1 MTSRANPHQMT
12 STKARTEKLRV
23 CEKVIEQLCEDWPEL
38 AEDDARK
45 LRVHDLI
52 LRLPRQY
59 GIDAHHLED
68 IETHVRLLEEAK
80 MSEAPVVHVREV
92 LVGAN
97 DDLDNSD
104 DVGDN
109 NDNDD
114 GIDDINDDDDVVVDE
129 EDKEDASMGGSSS
142 NRQRRFSGGGINIER
157 NNSGNHNNILHRWSS
172 TSSNGLNQRGL
183 RKPIF
188 GSSLTLS
195 SFQANGEPTSP
206 PSRGGSMQDGG
217 LVRKNSIGTT
227 EGTYEIAVAGGNKP
241 RTLSRISTTLFDA
254 GLNIAEAH
262 VFCTSDGF
270 VLDVFV
276 AQGWRE
282 NDAKGLEASLTTM
295 FQQMNWGNDMSP
307 PPKPPSSSKNLVDSA
322 PAHPQQKTQ
331 TTQNDSQNNK
341 KSSSSN
347 NNNSR
352 RSNDTRGTPSPV
364 PSEWEIDEKLLTYSE
379 KIAQGAFGV
388 LYLGQYCG
396 QAVAVKVLKTSKN
409 ENHEDVK
416 REFQQELSTLRKVHH
431 KNVIQLIG
439 AITKGPL
446 LCLVTEFMHGGSMLS
461 FLHKNAPLKLS
472 QIVKY
477 SIGVALGLDY
487 LHKINIVHRDVKTA
501 NLLMDENDV
510 VKIADFGVARVMS
523 KDGAMTAETGTY
535 RWMAPEV
542 IAHQL
547 YNHKCDVYSFAI
559 TLWELVTGGDM
570 PYSGYTP
577 LQAAVGVVQR
587 GMRPTIPQ
595 SCHPVLAHTIQYS
608 WQADMNTR
616 SEFEQIVE
624 MLRDVNVTGDGKN
637 NENGGLM
644 SRFRSM
650 GFINSGSKK
659 KKEKN

>member
-1 MTSRANPHQMT
+1 MSSKERRGGAKSNRTR
-12 STKARTEKLRV
+12 STLNAGSPSSVQHVEKLRV
-23 CEKVIEQLCEDWPEL
+23 CQKVIEQLCEDWPEL
-38 AEDDARK
+38 KADEARK
-45 LRVHDLI
+45 AKVHDLI
-52 LRLPRQY
+52 VRLPRQY
-59 GIDAHHLED
+59 GLDAHHLED
-68 IETHVRLLEEAK
+68 IETHVTLLERASTK
-80 MSEAPVVHVREV
+80 DAPVVHVREV
-92 LVGAN
+92 LVGGGEESEK
-97 DDLDNSD
+97 SD
-104 DVGDN
+104 KDVE
-109 NDNDD
+109 
-114 GIDDINDDDDVVVDE
+114 DE
-129 EDKEDASMGGSSS
+129 DEKS
-142 NRQRRFSGGGINIER
+142 NREDTSMSSAPQEGSEYSSRHQSQAKPILRQ
-157 NNSGNHNNILHRWSS
+157 NSQQQSL
-172 TSSNGLNQRGL
+172 RGL

-188 GSSLTLS
+188 GSSATLS
-195 SFQANGEPTSP
+195 TFQGYAGGNA
-206 PSRGGSMQDGG
+206 GGSPNSRDGSMNG
-217 LVRKNSIGTT
+217 NSIDSNTSTT
-227 EGTYEIAVAGGNKP
+227 RSSLEGTYEIAVCGGNKP
-241 RTLSRISTTLFDA
+241 RTLSRISTTLFDV

-282 NDAKGLEASLTTM
+282 NDAKGLETLLQSTFDQLSWGDAGSPNAKMKQL
-295 FQQMNWGNDMSP
+295 QQQ
-307 PPKPPSSSKNLVDSA
+307 KSSGAVDA
-322 PAHPQQKTQ
+322 VPAHPQQKSGEQ
-331 TTQNDSQNNK
+331 GQK
-341 KSSSSN
+341 KSGGSSGRN
-347 NNNSR
+347 R
-352 RSNDTRGTPSPV
+352 RALMDERSISPM

-396 QAVAVKVLKTSKN
+396 QEVAVKVLKTPKN
-409 ENHEDVK
+409 ENHDDVK

-439 AITKGPL
+439 AITKGPM

-461 FLHKNAPLKLS
+461 FLHKHAPLRLS

-477 SIGVALGLDY
+477 STGVALGLDY

-510 VKIADFGVARVMS
+510 VKIADFGVARVMAN
-523 KDGAMTAETGTY
+523 DGVMTAETGTY

-542 IAHQL
+542 IAHQV

-559 TLWELVTGGDM
+559 TLWELITGGDI

-595 SCHPVLAHTIQYS
+595 SCHQVLAHTIQYS

-616 SEFEQIVE
+616 PEFEQIVE
-624 MLRDVNVTGDGKN
+624 MLRDVNVADDGKKDEN
-637 NENGGLM
+637 NGLM

-650 GFINSGSKK
+650 GFAGNKKRLNKASK
-659 KKEKN
+659 

>member
-1 MTSRANPHQMT
+1 MSSKERRGGGAKSNRTR
-12 STKARTEKLRV
+12 STQNAVGSSSSPSSSNVEKLRV
-23 CEKVIEQLCEDWPEL
+23 CQKVIEQLCEDWPEL
-38 AEDDARK
+38 KADEARK
-45 LRVHDLI
+45 AKVHDLI
-52 LRLPRQY
+52 VRLPRQY
-59 GIDAHHLED
+59 GLDAHHLED
-68 IETHVRLLEEAK
+68 IETHVTLLERASTK
-80 MSEAPVVHVREV
+80 DAPVVHVREV
-92 LVGAN
+92 LVG
-97 DDLDNSD
+97 
-104 DVGDN
+104 G
-109 NDNDD
+109 
-114 GIDDINDDDDVVVDE
+114 DE
-129 EDKEDASMGGSSS
+129 ESEKSFDADVEDEDEDEKSNREDTSMSSAPQEGSEYS
-142 NRQRRFSGGGINIER
+142 NRQQSQAKAILRQ
-157 NNSGNHNNILHRWSS
+157 NSQQQQSL
-172 TSSNGLNQRGL
+172 RGL

-188 GSSLTLS
+188 GSSATLS
-195 SFQANGEPTSP
+195 TFQGYAGGDA
-206 PSRGGSMQDGG
+206 GGSPNSRDGSMNG
-217 LVRKNSIGTT
+217 NSIDSNTST
-227 EGTYEIAVAGGNKP
+227 NRSRLEGTYEIAVCGGNKP
-241 RTLSRISTTLFDA
+241 RTLSRISTTLFDV

-282 NDAKGLEASLTTM
+282 NDAKGLETLLQSTFDQLSWGDAGSPNAKMKQL
-295 FQQMNWGNDMSP
+295 QQQ
-307 PPKPPSSSKNLVDSA
+307 KSSGAVDA
-322 PAHPQQKTQ
+322 VPARHPQQKSGEQ
-331 TTQNDSQNNK
+331 SQK
-341 KSSSSN
+341 KSGESSGRT
-347 NNNSR
+347 R
-352 RSNDTRGTPSPV
+352 RALMDERSISPM

-396 QAVAVKVLKTSKN
+396 QEVAVKVLKTPKN
-409 ENHEDVK
+409 ENHDDVK

-439 AITKGPL
+439 AITKGPM

-461 FLHKNAPLKLS
+461 FLHKHAPLRLS

-477 SIGVALGLDY
+477 STGVALGLDY

-510 VKIADFGVARVMS
+510 VKIADFGVARVMAN
-523 KDGAMTAETGTY
+523 DGVMTAETGTY

-542 IAHQL
+542 IAHQV

-559 TLWELVTGGDM
+559 TLWELITGGDI

-595 SCHPVLAHTIQYS
+595 SCHQVLAHTIQYS

-616 SEFEQIVE
+616 PEFEQIVE
-624 MLRDVNVTGDGKN
+624 MLRDVNVADDGKKDEN
-637 NENGGLM
+637 NGLM

-650 GFINSGSKK
+650 GFAGNKKRLNKASK
-659 KKEKN
+659 

>member
-1 MTSRANPHQMT
+1 MMSSKERRGGAKSNRTR
-12 STKARTEKLRV
+12 STLNAGSPSSVQHVEKLRV
-23 CEKVIEQLCEDWPEL
+23 CQKVIEQLCEDWPEL
-38 AEDDARK
+38 KADEARK
-45 LRVHDLI
+45 AKVHDLI
-52 LRLPRQY
+52 VRLPRQY
-59 GIDAHHLED
+59 GLDAHHLED
-68 IETHVRLLEEAK
+68 IETHVTLLERASTK
-80 MSEAPVVHVREV
+80 GAPVVHVREV
-92 LVGAN
+92 LVG
-97 DDLDNSD
+97 
-104 DVGDN
+104 G
-109 NDNDD
+109 
-114 GIDDINDDDDVVVDE
+114 DE
-129 EDKEDASMGGSSS
+129 ESEKSDEDVEDEDEKS
-142 NRQRRFSGGGINIER
+142 NREDTSMSSAPQEGSEYSSRHQSQAKPILRQ
-157 NNSGNHNNILHRWSS
+157 NSQQQSL
-172 TSSNGLNQRGL
+172 RGL

-188 GSSLTLS
+188 GSSATLS
-195 SFQANGEPTSP
+195 TFQGYAGGNA
-206 PSRGGSMQDGG
+206 GGSPNSRDGSMNE
-217 LVRKNSIGTT
+217 NSIDSNTSTT
-227 EGTYEIAVAGGNKP
+227 RSSLEGTYEIAVCGGNKP
-241 RTLSRISTTLFDA
+241 RTLSRISTTLFDV

-282 NDAKGLEASLTTM
+282 NDAKGLETLLQSTFDQLSWGDAGSPNAKMKQL
-295 FQQMNWGNDMSP
+295 QQQ
-307 PPKPPSSSKNLVDSA
+307 KSSGAVDA
-322 PAHPQQKTQ
+322 VPAHPQQKSGEQ
-331 TTQNDSQNNK
+331 GQK
-341 KSSSSN
+341 KSGGSSGRT
-347 NNNSR
+347 R
-352 RSNDTRGTPSPV
+352 RALVDERSISHM

-396 QAVAVKVLKTSKN
+396 QEVAVKVLKTPKN
-409 ENHEDVK
+409 ENHDDVK

-439 AITKGPL
+439 AFTKGPM

-461 FLHKNAPLKLS
+461 FLHKHAPLRLS

-477 SIGVALGLDY
+477 STGVALGLDY

-510 VKIADFGVARVMS
+510 VKIADFGVARVMAN
-523 KDGAMTAETGTY
+523 DGVMTAETGTY

-542 IAHQL
+542 IAHQV

-559 TLWELVTGGDM
+559 TLWELITGGDI

-595 SCHPVLAHTIQYS
+595 SCHQVLAHTIQYS

-616 SEFEQIVE
+616 PEFEQIVE
-624 MLRDVNVTGDGKN
+624 MLRDVNVADDGKKDEN
-637 NENGGLM
+637 NGLM

-650 GFINSGSKK
+650 GFAGNKKRLNKASK
-659 KKEKN
+659 

>member
-1 MTSRANPHQMT
+1 MMSSKERRGGAKSNRTR
-12 STKARTEKLRV
+12 STLLNAGSPSSVQHVEKLRV
-23 CEKVIEQLCEDWPEL
+23 CQKVIEQLCEDWPEL
-38 AEDDARK
+38 KADEARK
-45 LRVHDLI
+45 AKVHDLI
-52 LRLPRQY
+52 VRLPRQY
-59 GIDAHHLED
+59 GLDAHHLED
-68 IETHVRLLEEAK
+68 IETHVTLLERASTK
-80 MSEAPVVHVREV
+80 GAPVVHVREV
-92 LVGAN
+92 LVG
-97 DDLDNSD
+97 
-104 DVGDN
+104 G
-109 NDNDD
+109 
-114 GIDDINDDDDVVVDE
+114 DE
-129 EDKEDASMGGSSS
+129 ESEKSDEDVEDEDEKS
-142 NRQRRFSGGGINIER
+142 NREDTSMSSAPQEGSEYSSRHQSQAKAILRQ
-157 NNSGNHNNILHRWSS
+157 NSQQSL
-172 TSSNGLNQRGL
+172 RGL

-188 GSSLTLS
+188 GSSATLS
-195 SFQANGEPTSP
+195 TFQGYAGGNA
-206 PSRGGSMQDGG
+206 GGSPNSRDGSMNG
-217 LVRKNSIGTT
+217 NSIDSNTST
-227 EGTYEIAVAGGNKP
+227 NRSSLEGTYEIAVCGGNKP
-241 RTLSRISTTLFDA
+241 RTLSRISTTLFDV

-282 NDAKGLEASLTTM
+282 NDAKGLETLLQSTFDQLSWGDAGSPNAKMKQL
-295 FQQMNWGNDMSP
+295 QQQ
-307 PPKPPSSSKNLVDSA
+307 KSSGAVDA
-322 PAHPQQKTQ
+322 VPAHPQQKSGEQ
-331 TTQNDSQNNK
+331 GQK
-341 KSSSSN
+341 KSGGSSGRT
-347 NNNSR
+347 R
-352 RSNDTRGTPSPV
+352 RALMDERSISPM

-396 QAVAVKVLKTSKN
+396 QEVAVKVLKTPKN
-409 ENHEDVK
+409 ENHDDVK

-439 AITKGPL
+439 AITKGPM

-461 FLHKNAPLKLS
+461 FLHKHAPLRLS

-477 SIGVALGLDY
+477 STGVALGLDY

-510 VKIADFGVARVMS
+510 VKIADFGVARVMAN
-523 KDGAMTAETGTY
+523 DGVMTAETGTY

-542 IAHQL
+542 IAHQV

-559 TLWELVTGGDM
+559 TLWELITGGDI

-595 SCHPVLAHTIQYS
+595 SCHQVLAHTIQYS

-616 SEFEQIVE
+616 PEFEQIVE
-624 MLRDVNVTGDGKN
+624 MLRDVNVADDGKKDEN
-637 NENGGLM
+637 NGLM

-650 GFINSGSKK
+650 GFAGNKKRLNKASKS
-659 KKEKN
+659 

>member
-1 MTSRANPHQMT
+1 MSSKERRGGAKSNRTR
-12 STKARTEKLRV
+12 STLLNAGSPSSVQHVEKLRV
-23 CEKVIEQLCEDWPEL
+23 CQKVIEQLCEDWPEL
-38 AEDDARK
+38 KADEARK
-45 LRVHDLI
+45 AKVHDLI
-52 LRLPRQY
+52 VRLPRQY
-59 GIDAHHLED
+59 GLDAHHLED
-68 IETHVRLLEEAK
+68 IETHVTLLERALTK
-80 MSEAPVVHVREV
+80 GAPVVHVREV
-92 LVGAN
+92 LVG
-97 DDLDNSD
+97 
-104 DVGDN
+104 G
-109 NDNDD
+109 
-114 GIDDINDDDDVVVDE
+114 DE
-129 EDKEDASMGGSSS
+129 ESEKSDEDVEDEDEKS
-142 NRQRRFSGGGINIER
+142 NREDTSMSSAPQEGSEYSSRHQSQAKPILRQ
-157 NNSGNHNNILHRWSS
+157 NSQQQSL
-172 TSSNGLNQRGL
+172 RGL

-188 GSSLTLS
+188 GSSATLS
-195 SFQANGEPTSP
+195 TFQGYAGGNA
-206 PSRGGSMQDGG
+206 GGSPNSRDGSMNG
-217 LVRKNSIGTT
+217 NSIDSNTSTT
-227 EGTYEIAVAGGNKP
+227 RSSLEGTYEIAVCGGNKP
-241 RTLSRISTTLFDA
+241 RTLSRISTTLFDV

-282 NDAKGLEASLTTM
+282 NDAKGLETLLQSTFDQLSWGDAGSPNAKMKQL
-295 FQQMNWGNDMSP
+295 QQQ
-307 PPKPPSSSKNLVDSA
+307 KSSGAVDA
-322 PAHPQQKTQ
+322 VPAHPQQKSGEQ
-331 TTQNDSQNNK
+331 GQK
-341 KSSSSN
+341 KSGGSSGRT
-347 NNNSR
+347 R
-352 RSNDTRGTPSPV
+352 RALMDERSISPM

-396 QAVAVKVLKTSKN
+396 QEVAVKVLKTPKN
-409 ENHEDVK
+409 ENHDDVK

-439 AITKGPL
+439 AITKGPM

-461 FLHKNAPLKLS
+461 FLHKHAPLRLS

-477 SIGVALGLDY
+477 STGVALGLDY

-510 VKIADFGVARVMS
+510 VKIADFGVARVMAN
-523 KDGAMTAETGTY
+523 DGVMTAETGTY

-542 IAHQL
+542 IAHQV

-559 TLWELVTGGDM
+559 TLWELITGGDI

-595 SCHPVLAHTIQYS
+595 SCHQVLAHTIQYS

-616 SEFEQIVE
+616 PEFEQIVE
-624 MLRDVNVTGDGKN
+624 MLRDVNVADDGKKDEN
-637 NENGGLM
+637 NGLM

-650 GFINSGSKK
+650 GFAGNKKRLNKASK
-659 KKEKN
+659 

>member
-1 MTSRANPHQMT
+1 MMSSKERRGGAKSNRTR
-12 STKARTEKLRV
+12 STLLNAGSPSSVQHVEKLRV
-23 CEKVIEQLCEDWPEL
+23 CQKVIEQLCEDWPEL
-38 AEDDARK
+38 KADEARK
-45 LRVHDLI
+45 AKVHDLI
-52 LRLPRQY
+52 VRLPRQY
-59 GIDAHHLED
+59 GLDAHHLED
-68 IETHVRLLEEAK
+68 IETHVTLLERASTK
-80 MSEAPVVHVREV
+80 GAPVVHVREV
-92 LVGAN
+92 LVG
-97 DDLDNSD
+97 
-104 DVGDN
+104 G
-109 NDNDD
+109 
-114 GIDDINDDDDVVVDE
+114 DE
-129 EDKEDASMGGSSS
+129 ESEKSDEDVEDEDEKS
-142 NRQRRFSGGGINIER
+142 NREDTSMSSAPQEGSEYSSRHQSQAKAILRQ
-157 NNSGNHNNILHRWSS
+157 NSQQSL
-172 TSSNGLNQRGL
+172 RGL

-188 GSSLTLS
+188 GSSATLS
-195 SFQANGEPTSP
+195 TFQGYAGGDA
-206 PSRGGSMQDGG
+206 GGSPNSRDGSMNG
-217 LVRKNSIGTT
+217 NSIDSNTSTT
-227 EGTYEIAVAGGNKP
+227 RSSLEGTYEIAVCGGNKP
-241 RTLSRISTTLFDA
+241 RTLSRISTTLFDV

-282 NDAKGLEASLTTM
+282 NDAKGLETLLQSTFDQLSWGDAGSPNAKMKQL
-295 FQQMNWGNDMSP
+295 QQQ
-307 PPKPPSSSKNLVDSA
+307 KSSGAVDA
-322 PAHPQQKTQ
+322 VPAHPQQKSGEQ
-331 TTQNDSQNNK
+331 GQK
-341 KSSSSN
+341 KSGGSSGRT
-347 NNNSR
+347 R
-352 RSNDTRGTPSPV
+352 RALMDERSISPM

-396 QAVAVKVLKTSKN
+396 QEVAVKVLKTPKN
-409 ENHEDVK
+409 ENHDDVK

-439 AITKGPL
+439 AITKGPM

-461 FLHKNAPLKLS
+461 FLHKHAPLRLS

-477 SIGVALGLDY
+477 STGVALGLDY

-510 VKIADFGVARVMS
+510 VKIADFGVARVMAN
-523 KDGAMTAETGTY
+523 DGVMTAETGTY

-542 IAHQL
+542 IAHQV

-559 TLWELVTGGDM
+559 TLWELITGGDI

-595 SCHPVLAHTIQYS
+595 SCHQVLAHTIQYS

-616 SEFEQIVE
+616 PEFEQIVE
-624 MLRDVNVTGDGKN
+624 MLRDVNVADDGKKDEN
-637 NENGGLM
+637 NGLM

-650 GFINSGSKK
+650 GFAGNKKRLNKASK
-659 KKEKN
+659 

>member
-1 MTSRANPHQMT
+1 MSSKERRGGAKSNRTR
-12 STKARTEKLRV
+12 STLNAGSPSSVQHVEKLRV
-23 CEKVIEQLCEDWPEL
+23 CQKVIEQLCEDWPEL
-38 AEDDARK
+38 KADEARK
-45 LRVHDLI
+45 AKVHDLI
-52 LRLPRQY
+52 VRLPRQY
-59 GIDAHHLED
+59 GLDAHHLED
-68 IETHVRLLEEAK
+68 IETHVTLLERASTK
-80 MSEAPVVHVREV
+80 DAPVVHVREV
-92 LVGAN
+92 LVG
-97 DDLDNSD
+97 
-104 DVGDN
+104 G
-109 NDNDD
+109 
-114 GIDDINDDDDVVVDE
+114 DE
-129 EDKEDASMGGSSS
+129 ESEKSDEDVEDEDEKS
-142 NRQRRFSGGGINIER
+142 NREDTSMSSAPQEGSEYSSRHQSQAKPILRQ
-157 NNSGNHNNILHRWSS
+157 NSQQQSL
-172 TSSNGLNQRGL
+172 RGL

-188 GSSLTLS
+188 GSSATLS
-195 SFQANGEPTSP
+195 TFQGYAGGNA
-206 PSRGGSMQDGG
+206 GGSPNSRDGSMNG
-217 LVRKNSIGTT
+217 NSIDSNTSTT
-227 EGTYEIAVAGGNKP
+227 RSSLEGTYEIAVCGGNKP
-241 RTLSRISTTLFDA
+241 RTLSRISTTLFDV

-282 NDAKGLEASLTTM
+282 NDAKGLETLLQSTFDQLSWGDAGSPNAKMKQL
-295 FQQMNWGNDMSP
+295 QQQ
-307 PPKPPSSSKNLVDSA
+307 KSSGAVDA
-322 PAHPQQKTQ
+322 VPAHPQQKSGEQ
-331 TTQNDSQNNK
+331 GQK
-341 KSSSSN
+341 KSGGSSGRN
-347 NNNSR
+347 R
-352 RSNDTRGTPSPV
+352 RALMDERSISPM

-396 QAVAVKVLKTSKN
+396 QEVAVKVLKTPKN
-409 ENHEDVK
+409 ENHDDVK

-439 AITKGPL
+439 AITKGPM

-461 FLHKNAPLKLS
+461 FLHKHAPLRLS

-477 SIGVALGLDY
+477 STGVALGLDY

-510 VKIADFGVARVMS
+510 VKIADFGVARVMAN
-523 KDGAMTAETGTY
+523 DGVMTAETGTY

-542 IAHQL
+542 IAHRV

-559 TLWELVTGGDM
+559 TLWELITGGDI

-595 SCHPVLAHTIQYS
+595 SCHQVLAHTIQYS

-616 SEFEQIVE
+616 PEFEQIVE
-624 MLRDVNVTGDGKN
+624 MLRDVNVADDGKKDEN
-637 NENGGLM
+637 NGLM

-650 GFINSGSKK
+650 GFAGNKKRLNKASK
-659 KKEKN
+659 

>member
-1 MTSRANPHQMT
+1 MSGARARSKSDRGGTPSSSHASAQHQ
-12 STKARTEKLRV
+12 EKLRV
-23 CEKVIEQLCEDWPEL
+23 CQKVIEQLCEDWPEL
-38 AEDDARK
+38 NDDEERRAK
-45 LRVHDLI
+45 VHDLI

-59 GIDAHHLED
+59 GLDAHHLED
-68 IETHVRLLEEAK
+68 IETHVRLLERAATTD
-80 MSEAPVVHVREV
+80 APVVHVREV
-92 LVGAN
+92 LVGE
-97 DDLDNSD
+97 DEEDEYS
-104 DVGDN
+104 
-109 NDNDD
+109 
-114 GIDDINDDDDVVVDE
+114 DDDDDE
-129 EDKEDASMGGSSS
+129 GGDADIGEEGEDVSMSSANEGSAQAARYKS
-142 NRQRRFSGGGINIER
+142 QAKAILQQ
-157 NNSGNHNNILHRWSS
+157 NHHHQQQ
-172 TSSNGLNQRGL
+172 TRGL

-195 SFQANGEPTSP
+195 SFQGGNAGGEFSGSP
-206 PSRGGSMQDGG
+206 NSRGGSMSGRSIDSNTNN
-217 LVRKNSIGTT
+217 RNSV
-227 EGTYEIAVAGGNKP
+227 EGTYEIAVCGGNKP
-241 RTLSRISTTLFDA
+241 RTLSRISTTLFDV

-262 VFCTSDGF
+262 VFCTSDGY

-282 NDAKGLEASLTTM
+282 NDEKGLEALLQSAFDQL
-295 FQQMNWGNDMSP
+295 NWGEAV
-307 PPKPPSSSKNLVDSA
+307 SSRENEKEQQKSGGSMDSA
-322 PAHPQQKTQ
+322 PAHPKRKSG
-331 TTQNDSQNNK
+331 DVSQK
-341 KSSSSN
+341 KSSGRD
-347 NNNSR
+347 R
-352 RSNDTRGTPSPV
+352 RAAVDERSTSPM

-396 QAVAVKVLKTSKN
+396 QEVAVKVLKTPKN
-409 ENHEDVK
+409 ENHDDVK
-416 REFQQELSTLRKVHH
+416 REFHQELSTLRKVHH

-439 AITKGPL
+439 AITKGPM

-477 SIGVALGLDY
+477 STGVALGLDY

-501 NLLMDENDV
+501 NLLMNENDV
-510 VKIADFGVARVMS
+510 VKIADFGVARVMA
-523 KDGAMTAETGTY
+523 KDGVMTAETGTY

-542 IAHQL
+542 IAHQV

-559 TLWELVTGGDM
+559 TLWELVTGGDI

-616 SEFEQIVE
+616 PEFEQIVE
-624 MLRDVNVTGDGKN
+624 MLRDVNVTGEGKKDDN
-637 NENGGLM
+637 SGLM

-650 GFINSGSKK
+650 GFSGGKK
-659 KKEKN
+659 KHNNNKS

>member
-1 MTSRANPHQMT
+1 MMSSKERRGGAKSNRTR
-12 STKARTEKLRV
+12 STLLNAGSPSSVQHVEKLRV
-23 CEKVIEQLCEDWPEL
+23 CQKVIEQLCEDWPEL
-38 AEDDARK
+38 KADEARK
-45 LRVHDLI
+45 AKVHDLI
-52 LRLPRQY
+52 VRLPRQY
-59 GIDAHHLED
+59 GLDAHHLED
-68 IETHVRLLEEAK
+68 IETHVTLLERASTK
-80 MSEAPVVHVREV
+80 GAPVVHVREV
-92 LVGAN
+92 LVG
-97 DDLDNSD
+97 
-104 DVGDN
+104 G
-109 NDNDD
+109 
-114 GIDDINDDDDVVVDE
+114 DE
-129 EDKEDASMGGSSS
+129 ESEKSDEDVEDEDEKS
-142 NRQRRFSGGGINIER
+142 NREDTSMSSAPQEGSEYSSRHQSQAKPILRQ
-157 NNSGNHNNILHRWSS
+157 NSQQQSL
-172 TSSNGLNQRGL
+172 RGL

-188 GSSLTLS
+188 GSSATLS
-195 SFQANGEPTSP
+195 TFQGYAGGNA
-206 PSRGGSMQDGG
+206 GGSPNSRDGSMNE
-217 LVRKNSIGTT
+217 NSIDSNTSTT
-227 EGTYEIAVAGGNKP
+227 RSSLEGTYEIAVCGGNKP
-241 RTLSRISTTLFDA
+241 RTLSRISTTLFDV

-282 NDAKGLEASLTTM
+282 NDAKGLETLLQSTFDQLSWGDAGSPNAKMKQL
-295 FQQMNWGNDMSP
+295 QQQ
-307 PPKPPSSSKNLVDSA
+307 KSSGAVDA
-322 PAHPQQKTQ
+322 VPAHPQQKSGEQ
-331 TTQNDSQNNK
+331 GQK
-341 KSSSSN
+341 KSGGSSGRT
-347 NNNSR
+347 R
-352 RSNDTRGTPSPV
+352 RALMDERSISPM

-396 QAVAVKVLKTSKN
+396 QEVAVKVLKTPKN
-409 ENHEDVK
+409 ENHDDVK

-439 AITKGPL
+439 AITKGPM

-461 FLHKNAPLKLS
+461 FLHKHAPLRLS

-477 SIGVALGLDY
+477 STGVALGLDY

-510 VKIADFGVARVMS
+510 VKIADFGVARVMAN
-523 KDGAMTAETGTY
+523 DGVMTAETGTY

-542 IAHQL
+542 IAHQV

-559 TLWELVTGGDM
+559 TLWELITGGDI

-595 SCHPVLAHTIQYS
+595 SCHQVLAHTIQYS

-616 SEFEQIVE
+616 PEFEQIVE
-624 MLRDVNVTGDGKN
+624 MLRDVNVADDGKKDEN
-637 NENGGLM
+637 NGLM

-650 GFINSGSKK
+650 GFAGNKKRLNKASK
-659 KKEKN
+659 

>member
-1 MTSRANPHQMT
+1 MSGSKSRPQKGSSVETSPMTLSSPQIPMAGSVQHQ
-12 STKARTEKLRV
+12 EKLRV
-23 CEKVIEQLCEDWPEL
+23 CQKVIEQLCEDWPEL
-38 AEDDARK
+38 NEDGERK
-45 LRVHDLI
+45 AKVHDLI

-59 GIDAHHLED
+59 GLDAHHLED
-68 IETHVRLLEEAK
+68 IETHVRLLERASTK
-80 MSEAPVVHVREV
+80 DAPVVHVREV
-92 LVGAN
+92 LVGGEEEEEEGSEGE
-97 DDLDNSD
+97 SD
-104 DVGDN
+104 T
-109 NDNDD
+109 
-114 GIDDINDDDDVVVDE
+114 DIGGKEEE
-129 EDKEDASMGGSSS
+129 EDANREDVSMSSANEES
-142 NRQRRFSGGGINIER
+142 GQSARYKSQAKAILQQNHQRQQ
-157 NNSGNHNNILHRWSS
+157 LQQ
-172 TSSNGLNQRGL
+172 TRGL
-183 RKPIF
+183 RRPIF

-195 SFQANGEPTSP
+195 SFQPGSP
-206 PSRGGSMQDGG
+206 SSRGGSMSGRSIDHNTNN
-217 LVRKNSIGTT
+217 RNSV
-227 EGTYEIAVAGGNKP
+227 EGTYEIAVCGGNKP
-241 RTLSRISTTLFDA
+241 RTLSRISTTLFDV

-282 NDAKGLEASLTTM
+282 NDAKGLEAMLQST
-295 FQQMNWGNDMSP
+295 FDQFNWGDAV
-307 PPKPPSSSKNLVDSA
+307 SSRKLQQQQKSGGAVDSA
-322 PAHPQQKTQ
+322 PAHPKRKSEDVSQKK
-331 TTQNDSQNNK
+331 NNGRD
-341 KSSSSN
+341 
-347 NNNSR
+347 R
-352 RSNDTRGTPSPV
+352 RALIDDRSVSPM

-396 QAVAVKVLKTSKN
+396 QEVAVKVLKTPRN
-409 ENHEDVK
+409 ESHDDLK

-439 AITKGPL
+439 AITKGPM

-477 SIGVALGLDY
+477 SIGVTLGLDY

-510 VKIADFGVARVMS
+510 VKIADFGVARVMA
-523 KDGAMTAETGTY
+523 KDGVMTAETGTY

-542 IAHQL
+542 IAHQV

-559 TLWELVTGGDM
+559 TLWELVTGGDI

-616 SEFEQIVE
+616 PEFEQIVE
-624 MLRDVNVTGDGKN
+624 MLRDINVTDDGKKDEN
-637 NENGGLM
+637 NGLM

-650 GFINSGSKK
+650 GFAGSKK
-659 KKEKN
+659 KQNKELKQ

>member
-1 MTSRANPHQMT
+1 MMSSKERRGGAKSNRTR
-12 STKARTEKLRV
+12 STLLNAGSPSSVQHVEKLRV
-23 CEKVIEQLCEDWPEL
+23 CQKVIEQLSEDWPEL
-38 AEDDARK
+38 KADEARK
-45 LRVHDLI
+45 AKVHDLI
-52 LRLPRQY
+52 VRLPRQY
-59 GIDAHHLED
+59 GLDAHHLED
-68 IETHVRLLEEAK
+68 IETHVTLLERASTK
-80 MSEAPVVHVREV
+80 GAPVVHVREV
-92 LVGAN
+92 LVG
-97 DDLDNSD
+97 
-104 DVGDN
+104 G
-109 NDNDD
+109 
-114 GIDDINDDDDVVVDE
+114 DE
-129 EDKEDASMGGSSS
+129 ESEKSDEDVEDEDEKS
-142 NRQRRFSGGGINIER
+142 NREDTSMSSAPQEGSEYSSRHQSQAKAILRQ
-157 NNSGNHNNILHRWSS
+157 NSQQSL
-172 TSSNGLNQRGL
+172 RGL

-188 GSSLTLS
+188 GSSATLS
-195 SFQANGEPTSP
+195 TFQGYAGGDA
-206 PSRGGSMQDGG
+206 GGSPNSRDGSMNG
-217 LVRKNSIGTT
+217 NSIDSNTST
-227 EGTYEIAVAGGNKP
+227 NRSSLEGTYEIAVCGGNKP
-241 RTLSRISTTLFDA
+241 RTLSRISTTLFDV

-282 NDAKGLEASLTTM
+282 NDAKGLETLLQSTFDQVSWGDAGSPNAKM
-295 FQQMNWGNDMSP
+295 QQLQQQ
-307 PPKPPSSSKNLVDSA
+307 KSSGAVDA
-322 PAHPQQKTQ
+322 VPAHPQQKSGEQ
-331 TTQNDSQNNK
+331 SQK
-341 KSSSSN
+341 KSGGSSGRT
-347 NNNSR
+347 R
-352 RSNDTRGTPSPV
+352 RALMDERSISPM

-396 QAVAVKVLKTSKN
+396 QEVAVKVLKTPKN
-409 ENHEDVK
+409 ENHDDVK

-439 AITKGPL
+439 AITKGPM

-461 FLHKNAPLKLS
+461 FLHKHAPLRLS

-477 SIGVALGLDY
+477 STGVALGLDY

-510 VKIADFGVARVMS
+510 VKIADFGVARVMAN
-523 KDGAMTAETGTY
+523 DGVMTAETGTY

-542 IAHQL
+542 IAHQV

-559 TLWELVTGGDM
+559 TLWELITGGDI

-595 SCHPVLAHTIQYS
+595 SCHQVLAHTIQYS

-616 SEFEQIVE
+616 PEFEQIVE
-624 MLRDVNVTGDGKN
+624 MLRDVNVADDGKKDEN
-637 NENGGLM
+637 NGLM

-650 GFINSGSKK
+650 GFAGNKKRLNKASK
-659 KKEKN
+659 

>member
-1 MTSRANPHQMT
+1 MSSKERRGGAKSNRTR
-12 STKARTEKLRV
+12 STLLNAGSPSSVQHVEKLRV
-23 CEKVIEQLCEDWPEL
+23 CQKVIEQLCEDWPEL
-38 AEDDARK
+38 KADEARK
-45 LRVHDLI
+45 AKVHDLI
-52 LRLPRQY
+52 VRLPRQY
-59 GIDAHHLED
+59 GLDAHHLED
-68 IETHVRLLEEAK
+68 IETHVTLLERASTK
-80 MSEAPVVHVREV
+80 GAPVVHVREV
-92 LVGAN
+92 LVG
-97 DDLDNSD
+97 
-104 DVGDN
+104 G
-109 NDNDD
+109 
-114 GIDDINDDDDVVVDE
+114 DE
-129 EDKEDASMGGSSS
+129 ESEKSDEDVEDEDEKS
-142 NRQRRFSGGGINIER
+142 NREDTSMSSAPQEGSEYSSRHQSQAKPILRQ
-157 NNSGNHNNILHRWSS
+157 NSQQQSL
-172 TSSNGLNQRGL
+172 RGL

-188 GSSLTLS
+188 GSSATLS
-195 SFQANGEPTSP
+195 TFQGYAGGNA
-206 PSRGGSMQDGG
+206 GGSPNSRDGSMNE
-217 LVRKNSIGTT
+217 NSIDSNTSTT
-227 EGTYEIAVAGGNKP
+227 RSSLEGTYEIAVCGGNKP
-241 RTLSRISTTLFDA
+241 RTLSRISTTLFDV

-282 NDAKGLEASLTTM
+282 NDAKGLETLLQSTFDQLSWGDAGSPNAKMKQL
-295 FQQMNWGNDMSP
+295 QQQ
-307 PPKPPSSSKNLVDSA
+307 KSSGAVDA
-322 PAHPQQKTQ
+322 VPAHPQQKSGEQ
-331 TTQNDSQNNK
+331 GQK
-341 KSSSSN
+341 KSGGSSGRT
-347 NNNSR
+347 R
-352 RSNDTRGTPSPV
+352 RALMDERSISPM

-396 QAVAVKVLKTSKN
+396 QEVAVKVLKTPKN
-409 ENHEDVK
+409 ENHDDVK

-439 AITKGPL
+439 AITKGPM

-461 FLHKNAPLKLS
+461 FLHKHAPLRLS

-477 SIGVALGLDY
+477 STGVALGLDY

-510 VKIADFGVARVMS
+510 VKIADFGVARVMAN
-523 KDGAMTAETGTY
+523 DGVMTAETGTY

-542 IAHQL
+542 IAHQV

-559 TLWELVTGGDM
+559 TLWELITGGDI

-595 SCHPVLAHTIQYS
+595 SCHQVLAHTIQYS

-616 SEFEQIVE
+616 PEFEQIVE
-624 MLRDVNVTGDGKN
+624 MLRDVNVADDGKKDEN
-637 NENGGLM
+637 NGLM

-650 GFINSGSKK
+650 GFAGNKKRLNKASK
-659 KKEKN
+659 

>member
-1 MTSRANPHQMT
+1 MSSKERRGGAKSNRTR
-12 STKARTEKLRV
+12 STLLNAGSPSSVQHVEKLRV
-23 CEKVIEQLCEDWPEL
+23 CQKVIEQLCEDWPEL
-38 AEDDARK
+38 KADEARK
-45 LRVHDLI
+45 AKVHDLI
-52 LRLPRQY
+52 VRLPRQY
-59 GIDAHHLED
+59 GLDAHHLED
-68 IETHVRLLEEAK
+68 IETHVTLLERASTK
-80 MSEAPVVHVREV
+80 GAPVVHVREV
-92 LVGAN
+92 LVG
-97 DDLDNSD
+97 
-104 DVGDN
+104 G
-109 NDNDD
+109 
-114 GIDDINDDDDVVVDE
+114 DE
-129 EDKEDASMGGSSS
+129 ESEKSDEDVEDEDEKS
-142 NRQRRFSGGGINIER
+142 NREDTSMSSAPQEGSEYSSRHQSQAKPILRQ
-157 NNSGNHNNILHRWSS
+157 NSQQQSL
-172 TSSNGLNQRGL
+172 RGL

-188 GSSLTLS
+188 GSSATLS
-195 SFQANGEPTSP
+195 TFQGYAGGNA
-206 PSRGGSMQDGG
+206 GGSPNSRDGSMNG
-217 LVRKNSIGTT
+217 NSIDSNTSTT
-227 EGTYEIAVAGGNKP
+227 RSSLEGTYEIAVCGGNKP
-241 RTLSRISTTLFDA
+241 RTLSRISTTLFDV

-282 NDAKGLEASLTTM
+282 NDAKGLETLLQSTFDQLSWGDAGSPNAKMKQL
-295 FQQMNWGNDMSP
+295 QQQ
-307 PPKPPSSSKNLVDSA
+307 KSSGAVDA
-322 PAHPQQKTQ
+322 VPAHPQQKSGEQ
-331 TTQNDSQNNK
+331 GQK
-341 KSSSSN
+341 KSGGSSGRT
-347 NNNSR
+347 R
-352 RSNDTRGTPSPV
+352 RALMDERSISPM

-396 QAVAVKVLKTSKN
+396 QEVAVKVLKTPKN
-409 ENHEDVK
+409 ENHDDVK

-439 AITKGPL
+439 AITKGPM

-461 FLHKNAPLKLS
+461 FLHKHAPLRLS

-477 SIGVALGLDY
+477 STGVALGLDY

-510 VKIADFGVARVMS
+510 VKIADFGVARVMAN
-523 KDGAMTAETGTY
+523 DGVMTAETGTY

-542 IAHQL
+542 IAHQV

-559 TLWELVTGGDM
+559 TLWELITGGDI

-595 SCHPVLAHTIQYS
+595 SCHQVLAHTIQYS

-616 SEFEQIVE
+616 PEFEQIVE
-624 MLRDVNVTGDGKN
+624 MLRDVNVADDGKKDEN
-637 NENGGLM
+637 NGLM

-650 GFINSGSKK
+650 GFAGNKKRLNKASK
-659 KKEKN
+659 

>member
-1 MTSRANPHQMT
+1 MSSKERRGGAKSNRTR
-12 STKARTEKLRV
+12 STLNAGSPSSVQHVEKLRV
-23 CEKVIEQLCEDWPEL
+23 CQKVIEQLCEDWPEL
-38 AEDDARK
+38 KADEARK
-45 LRVHDLI
+45 AKVHDLI
-52 LRLPRQY
+52 VRLPRQY
-59 GIDAHHLED
+59 GLDAHHLED
-68 IETHVRLLEEAK
+68 IETHVTLLERASTK
-80 MSEAPVVHVREV
+80 DAPVVHVREV
-92 LVGAN
+92 LVG
-97 DDLDNSD
+97 
-104 DVGDN
+104 G
-109 NDNDD
+109 
-114 GIDDINDDDDVVVDE
+114 DE
-129 EDKEDASMGGSSS
+129 ESEKSDEDVEDEDEKS
-142 NRQRRFSGGGINIER
+142 NREDTSMSSAPQEGSEYSSRHQSQAKPILRQ
-157 NNSGNHNNILHRWSS
+157 NSQQQSL
-172 TSSNGLNQRGL
+172 RGL

-188 GSSLTLS
+188 GSSATLS
-195 SFQANGEPTSP
+195 TFQGYAGGNA
-206 PSRGGSMQDGG
+206 GGSPNSRDGSMNG
-217 LVRKNSIGTT
+217 NSIDSNTSTT
-227 EGTYEIAVAGGNKP
+227 RSSLEGTYEIAVCGGNKP
-241 RTLSRISTTLFDA
+241 RTLSRISTTLFDV

-282 NDAKGLEASLTTM
+282 NDAKGLETLLQSTFDQLSWGDAGSPNAKMKQL
-295 FQQMNWGNDMSP
+295 QQQ
-307 PPKPPSSSKNLVDSA
+307 KSSGAVDA
-322 PAHPQQKTQ
+322 VPAHPQQKSGEQ
-331 TTQNDSQNNK
+331 GQK
-341 KSSSSN
+341 KSGGSSGRN
-347 NNNSR
+347 R
-352 RSNDTRGTPSPV
+352 RALMDERSISPM

-396 QAVAVKVLKTSKN
+396 QEVAVKVLKTPKN
-409 ENHEDVK
+409 ENHDDVK

-439 AITKGPL
+439 AITKGPM

-461 FLHKNAPLKLS
+461 FLHKHAPLRLS

-477 SIGVALGLDY
+477 STGVALGLDY

-510 VKIADFGVARVMS
+510 VKIADFGVARVMAN
-523 KDGAMTAETGTY
+523 DGVMTAETGTY

-542 IAHQL
+542 IAHQV

-559 TLWELVTGGDM
+559 TLWELITGGDI

-595 SCHPVLAHTIQYS
+595 SCHQVLAHTIQYS

-616 SEFEQIVE
+616 PEFEQIVE
-624 MLRDVNVTGDGKN
+624 MLRDVNVADDGKKDEN
-637 NENGGLM
+637 NGLM

-650 GFINSGSKK
+650 GFAGNKKRLNKASK
-659 KKEKN
+659 

>member
-1 MTSRANPHQMT
+1 MSSKERRGGAKSNRTR
-12 STKARTEKLRV
+12 STLLNAGSPSSVQHVEKLRV
-23 CEKVIEQLCEDWPEL
+23 CQKVIEQLCEDWPEL
-38 AEDDARK
+38 KADEARK
-45 LRVHDLI
+45 AKVHDLI
-52 LRLPRQY
+52 VRLPRQY
-59 GIDAHHLED
+59 GLDAHHLED
-68 IETHVRLLEEAK
+68 IETHVTLLERASTK
-80 MSEAPVVHVREV
+80 GAPVVHVREV
-92 LVGAN
+92 LVGG
-97 DDLDNSD
+97 DE
-104 DVGDN
+104 DVE
-109 NDNDD
+109 
-114 GIDDINDDDDVVVDE
+114 DE
-129 EDKEDASMGGSSS
+129 DEKS
-142 NRQRRFSGGGINIER
+142 NREDTSMSSAPQEGSEYSSRHQSQAKPILRQ
-157 NNSGNHNNILHRWSS
+157 NSQQQSL
-172 TSSNGLNQRGL
+172 RGL

-188 GSSLTLS
+188 GSSATLS
-195 SFQANGEPTSP
+195 TFQGYAGGNA
-206 PSRGGSMQDGG
+206 GGSPNSRDGSMNG
-217 LVRKNSIGTT
+217 NSIDSNTSTT
-227 EGTYEIAVAGGNKP
+227 RSSLEGTYEIAVCGGNKP
-241 RTLSRISTTLFDA
+241 RTLSRISTTLFDV

-282 NDAKGLEASLTTM
+282 NDAKGLETLLQSTFDQLSWGDAGSPNAKMKQL
-295 FQQMNWGNDMSP
+295 QQQ
-307 PPKPPSSSKNLVDSA
+307 KSSGAVDA
-322 PAHPQQKTQ
+322 VPAHPQQKSGEQ
-331 TTQNDSQNNK
+331 GQK
-341 KSSSSN
+341 KSGGSSGRT
-347 NNNSR
+347 R
-352 RSNDTRGTPSPV
+352 RALMDERSISPM

-396 QAVAVKVLKTSKN
+396 QEVAVKVLKTPKN
-409 ENHEDVK
+409 ENHDDVK

-439 AITKGPL
+439 AITKGPM

-461 FLHKNAPLKLS
+461 FLHKHAPLRLS

-477 SIGVALGLDY
+477 STGVALGLDY

-510 VKIADFGVARVMS
+510 VKIADFGVARVMAN
-523 KDGAMTAETGTY
+523 DGVMTAETGTY

-542 IAHQL
+542 IAHQV

-559 TLWELVTGGDM
+559 TLWELITGGDI

-595 SCHPVLAHTIQYS
+595 SCHQVLAHTIQYS

-616 SEFEQIVE
+616 PEFEQIVE
-624 MLRDVNVTGDGKN
+624 MLRDVNVADDGKKDEN
-637 NENGGLM
+637 NGLM

-650 GFINSGSKK
+650 GFAGNKKRLNKASK
-659 KKEKN
+659 